1 MIFRRREGSNNSCGY
16 CKRTKIELTTLTK
29 ILTYCFDKWWRPVLV
44 FGLTALIMVLC
55 ELTNKPKLQD
65 YSFLLFVLGF
75 LGLISSTIYQLVKKR
90 WRFANFTATIIGI
103 SIVAFFFYSIAL
115 FWKDQSMP
123 DTYADNLKI
132 PTNIKIT
139 EPLQQTLPTTIT
151 DPDFYIFNSMQP
163 GLYQYAFW
171 TKRIDK
177 GQIYLKAFEV
187 TQNDPLSVDR
197 LKESSTISVYNSTD
211 SLVMFQIDKENSG
224 YGAPFTIYEGDW
236 GKPYAARFEL
246 WFIPDNGG
254 QERKLKEKNYKIEG
268 WQR

>member
-1 MIFRRREGSNNSCGY
+1 M
-16 CKRTKIELTTLTK
+16 TKV
-29 ILTYCFDKWWRPVLV
+29 LTYYFDKWWRPVLV

-55 ELTNKPKLQD
+55 ELTNNPKLQD

-75 LGLISSTIYQLVKKR
+75 LGLIVSTIYQFVKRR
-90 WRFANFTATIIGI
+90 WGLAILSITIIGV
-103 SIVAFFFYSIAL
+103 SLVAFFFYSIAL

-132 PTNIKIT
+132 PTNVKINEPLDQT
-139 EPLQQTLPTTIT
+139 EPTNIADL
-151 DPDFYIFNSMQP
+151 DFYIYNSMQP

-177 GQIYLKAFEV
+177 GTIYLKAFEL
-187 TQNDPLSVDR
+187 TQNNPLSVDR
-197 LKESSTISVYNSTD
+197 LKESSTISVYNQTD
-211 SLVMFQIDKENSG
+211 SLAKFQMDKGNSE
-224 YGAPFTIYEGDW
+224 YGRPFTIYEGDW

-246 WFIPDNGG
+246 WFVSDNGG
-254 QERKLKEKNYKIEG
+254 PERKLIEKIYKVEG

>member
-1 MIFRRREGSNNSCGY
+1 M
-16 CKRTKIELTTLTK
+16 TK
-29 ILTYCFDKWWRPVLV
+29 ILTYCFDKWWQPVLV
-44 FGLTALIMVLC
+44 FGLTALIMVVC

-75 LGLISSTIYQLVKKR
+75 LGLIISTIYQLVKRR
-90 WRFANFTATIIGI
+90 WRFAILTATIIGI
-103 SIVAFFFYSIAL
+103 SLVAFFFYSIAL

-132 PTNIKIT
+132 PTDIKINEPLEQT
-139 EPLQQTLPTTIT
+139 EPTNIADT
-151 DPDFYIFNSMQP
+151 DFYIYNSFQP

-177 GQIYLKAFEV
+177 GKIYLKAFEV

-197 LKESSTISVYNSTD
+197 LKESSTISVYNPSD
-211 SLVMFQIDKENSG
+211 SLVMFQMDKGNSQ
-224 YGAPFTIYEGDW
+224 YGSPFTIYEGDW

-246 WFIPDNGG
+246 WFVPDNGG
-254 QERKLKEKNYKIEG
+254 QELKLLEKNYKVEG

>member
-1 MIFRRREGSNNSCGY
+1 MTTQHNN
-16 CKRTKIELTTLTK
+16 LTAMTK

-55 ELTNKPKLQD
+55 ELTNEPILQD
-65 YSFLLFVLGF
+65 YSFLLFILGF
-75 LGLISSTIYQLVKKR
+75 LGLIISTVFQLVKRR
-90 WRFANFTATIIGI
+90 WRFAIFTTIIMAI

-123 DTYADNLKI
+123 DKYADELKI
-132 PTNIKIT
+132 PTNIN
-139 EPLQQTLPTTIT
+139 IT
-151 DPDFYIFNSMQP
+151 DPLEQQKPSDTTDFYIHSSLQP
-163 GLYQYAFW
+163 GLYQYVFW

-177 GQIYLKAFEV
+177 GKVYLKAFEL

-197 LKESSTISVYNSTD
+197 LKESSTISVYNQTD
-211 SLVMFQIDKENSG
+211 SLVVFQMDKGNSELG
-224 YGAPFTIYEGDW
+224 RPFTIYEGDW

-254 QERKLKEKNYKIEG
+254 QEQKLLEKNYKIEG